1 VAALRYSVYAK
12 TLLWLFII
20 VCPNVTDS
28 SERSLFYALFVL
40 CSVNCKMARIMTKCV
55 TNVQSVVSTDIGS
68 SGNYQPVVDEVTVG
82 KDPLPAGVVVI
93 SQNSQV

>member
-1 VAALRYSVYAK
+1 
-12 TLLWLFII
+12 
-20 VCPNVTDS
+20 
-28 SERSLFYALFVL
+28 
-40 CSVNCKMARIMTKCV
+40 MTKCV